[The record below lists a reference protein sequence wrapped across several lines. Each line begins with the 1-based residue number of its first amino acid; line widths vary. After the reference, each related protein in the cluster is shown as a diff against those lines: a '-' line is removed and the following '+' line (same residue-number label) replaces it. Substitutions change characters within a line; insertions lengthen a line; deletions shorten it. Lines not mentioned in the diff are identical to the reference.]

1 MGFVADL
8 LNTPTDGATV
18 SVRKRVTFRPLV
30 NKKIIYFLVRT
41 MFSCIFLILINQSN
55 IKSCHF
61 KIVLNW
67 RPQIVFEC
75 FSATLCMCIALMRP
89 KIRNLEAEPFNDFK
103 NGPTP
108 P

>member
-1 MGFVADL
+1 MRFVANL
-8 LNTPTDGATV
+8 LNTPTDGPSV

-30 NKKIIYFLVRT
+30 STFFL
-41 MFSCIFLILINQSN
+41 MFSCIFLILINQSS

-61 KIVLNW
+61 KTVLNW
-67 RPQIVFEC
+67 RPQRVLEC